1 MYPSERIDFNEFF
14 EFCISINAED
24 FTELDSK
31 YQVLTSVELFN
42 EILIKLENK
51 YSVPDFSNLEWQPL
65 NVIEVNDENHAKNLL
80 HLLQKLEDI
89 DDVQNVSSN
98 FDINEKLMEKIV

>member
-1 MYPSERIDFNEFF
+1 MKN
-14 EFCISINAED
+14 
-24 FTELDSK
+24 K
-31 YQVLTSVELFN
+31 SVVIICGDPESTFN

-51 YSVPDFSNLEWQPL
+51 YSVPDFTNLEWRPL
-65 NVIEVNDENHAKNLL
+65 NVIEVNNENHAKNLL